1 MKDTVNCPQKNGASY
16 VNGGRSTGD
25 IPANGKGIHVNT
37 GGKENV
43 IAEGR
48 GTIDKADG

>member
-1 MKDTVNCPQKNGASY
+1 MKDTVNCLRKNGVSY
-16 VNGGRSTGD
+16 ANGGKSAGN

-37 GGKENV
+37 GGKKNA

-48 GTIDKADG
+48 GTIDKADD